1 MLNFVHIGIG
11 QCGNRFAEQFGG
23 RNRTAIAINTARVDM
38 SGLDN
43 KSISPKNQLHIAL
56 DGLKDGAGRD
66 PEIGRRSME
75 ANLDM
80 ICEAVIR
87 ATRDKPADRI
97 VLWAGL
103 GGGTGTGG
111 VLPLMKRLTDDGY
124 NFLHAL
130 PYADGFIL
138 YLMTGKMPLIRLAP
152 GLNVLFESI
161 RSEADI
167 YPFACHECRQLLL
180 AGVLLFAQFFGFQDF
195 LILRQP
201 ALIFSIMF
209 EPVQQVH
216 GMADYNVVTFVHQ
229 GKTLRKEFVSLLS
242 PDYGYCDCIHVM
254 HLSSYYHTRKTALF
268 PKNREQC

>member
-124 NFLHAL
+124 KVMLGLTLPKKKEGWVVRMNAIKSLTNLIAEFESNPIL
-130 PYADGFIL
+130 PYAI
-138 YLMTGKMPLIRLAP
+138 
-152 GLNVLFESI
+152 
-161 RSEADI
+161 
-167 YPFACHECRQLLL
+167 
-180 AGVLLFAQFFGFQDF
+180 
-195 LILRQP
+195 
-201 ALIFSIMF
+201 
-209 EPVQQVH
+209 
-216 GMADYNVVTFVHQ
+216 
-229 GKTLRKEFVSLLS
+229 
-242 PDYGYCDCIHVM
+242 
-254 HLSSYYHTRKTALF
+254 
-268 PKNREQC
+268 